1 MISTARVYGLAG
13 VLGIL
18 MGMPGAAVPAS
29 AQTPREYVLTGRVLD
44 QTSQN
49 PIVGAALLLRTPER
63 QAVTDSAGR
72 FRIAGL
78 GAGSYLLRISHIAY
92 GDREVAILVSTAPVT
107 EVELRVSAT
116 AIALAPVEAS
126 ALSREERNSRA
137 AGYRAGRITRA
148 EIALTEN
155 TNMLLSDVLQ
165 QKLPNVRVRRLERV
179 VGDLICV
186 ELRSIRVLDA
196 RGACLSPKLYLD
208 GVPITNPTTFWGNI
222 DVNNV
227 EAVEVIPAAEAGT
240 RFGMGAQYGAIL
252 IETRRP
258 GSEQTNR
265 VSAPKR
271 LSRSYF
277 DWSRDPA
284 GHRTKRVFA
293 TAFAANAVALSLANL
308 AARECLHLRQPGND
322 ALVSDCAFLPSLA
335 LAASTVLVPAIG
347 TSMATRAMGRTP
359 RSAGRL
365 APSVLVASMALV
377 PGIGFV
383 VASKR
388 AQSEALQAAGYT
400 ILLVG
405 VPFLTTAADYL
416 FRNATDIKE

>member
-1 MISTARVYGLAG
+1 MFKLAG
-13 VLGIL
+13 SLYILLGISICL
-18 MGMPGAAVPAS
+18 GISGPSTQVF
-29 AQTPREYVLTGRVLD
+29 AQKPDGHLLSGRVLD
-44 QTSQN
+44 QATDS
-49 PIVGAALLLRTPER
+49 PVAGAAILLRMLER

-72 FRIAGL
+72 FRLPDLNAGRYVL
-78 GAGSYLLRISHIAY
+78 QVSHIAY
-92 GDREVAILVSTAPVT
+92 GEKEVAIVVSGEAVT
-107 EVELRVSAT
+107 EVELRLSAT
-116 AIALAPVEAS
+116 AITLAPIEAT
-126 ALSREERNSRA
+126 ALSREERDTRA

-165 QKLPNVRVRRLERV
+165 QKLPNIRVRRLERV
-179 VGDLICV
+179 VGDVICV

-208 GVPITNPTTFWGNI
+208 GVPVTNPTTLWGNI

-240 RFGMGAQYGAIL
+240 RFGIGAQYGAIL

-258 GSEQTNR
+258 GRGQASSPAEQ
-265 VSAPKR
+265 KM
-271 LSRSYF
+271 LSGSYF
-277 DWSRDPA
+277 DWSRDPG

-293 TAFAANAVALSLANL
+293 TAFAANVLALSLANR

-322 ALVSDCAFLPSLA
+322 ALVSDCDFLPSLA
-335 LAASTVLVPAIG
+335 LAASNVLVPAIG
-347 TSMATRAMGRTP
+347 ASIAGRAMGRTS

-388 AQSEALQAAGYT
+388 AQSQSLRAAGYT
-400 ILLVG
+400 ILILG
-405 VPFLTTAADYL
+405 TPFLTTAADYL
-416 FRNATDIKE
+416 FRNPTTTR